1 MTVQASAPTIVG
13 VRFRE
18 VGKLYHFES
27 TGFPDVRLGDYVIVE
42 TARGRQ
48 LGQVMGLIPP
58 EKVDLPNLKSIKRPA
73 NARDLL
79 MKKLYEA
86 KDVEALIVCREQA
99 QKMGGFDAVK
109 FVQANY
115 NYDGSVLAFLYT
127 SEDPVNTHRLRAQLA
142 KEFRC
147 RIDMRRI
154 GARDAAKLLGEYGA
168 CGSPRCC
175 STHLTDFSPISIK
188 MAKAQGISLNPSE
201 ITGMC
206 GRLRCCLIY
215 EYEQYVEAKKHLP
228 RRNKTVGTPH
238 GEGKVIDLL
247 PLKDTVV
254 VWVEGNRYE
263 VHRDD
268 IIPLEELRALQ
279 EKSGQGCAKEGGGVC
294 DCGARIRPGKEAT
307 ASHEEPDKP
316 EADTTADSQPR
327 GRKRSKRGHD
337 RGSRRRH

>member
-1 MTVQASAPTIVG
+1 MAVQATSPTIVG

-27 TGFPDVRLGDYVIVE
+27 TPFPDVRLGDFVIVE

-58 EKVDLPNLKSIKRPA
+58 EKADLPNLKSIKRPA

-79 MKKLYEA
+79 MKKLYQA
-86 KDVEALIVCREQA
+86 KDVEAMVICREQA
-99 QKMGGFDAVK
+99 QKIGGFDAVK

-127 SEDPVNTHRLRAQLA
+127 SEEAVNTHRLRQQLA

-175 STHLTDFSPISIK
+175 SDSPDRLQSHLDQDGQSPGHFTQPVRDNWHVRTAALLS
-188 MAKAQGISLNPSE
+188 G
-201 ITGMC
+201 
-206 GRLRCCLIY
+206 LRVRAVRRS
-215 EYEQYVEAKKHLP
+215 QEAPASPQQDRWH
-228 RRNKTVGTPH
+228 
-238 GEGKVIDLL
+238 
-247 PLKDTVV
+247 
-254 VWVEGNRYE
+254 
-263 VHRDD
+263 
-268 IIPLEELRALQ
+268 A
-279 EKSGQGCAKEGGGVC
+279 
-294 DCGARIRPGKEAT
+294 AR
-307 ASHEEPDKP
+307 
-316 EADTTADSQPR
+316 
-327 GRKRSKRGHD
+327 
-337 RGSRRRH
+337 